1 VKHLPRLTA
10 LVLVTGLSTPAWS
23 AEPVAEG
30 FGAYA
35 ESLLRQAYPADG
47 PGAAVLVIKGD
58 EVLFRGARGEADVEA
73 DVPLTPDSTFQIASV
88 TKQFAAAALLT
99 LVDEGK
105 VALGDSL
112 SKHLPGYPG
121 GDAITI
127 EQLLDHTSGIKNF
140 TSIEGAM
147 EGAVSRG
154 LTTQQ
159 LVDYFKHHAPDFE
172 PGAGWKYNNSGY
184 VLVGAVIEAV
194 TDKPWHEYVDTALV
208 DPHGLDETGY
218 AADAAIAPAVVAGY
232 TYVDGRPVTPTI
244 HFNLTQAHAAG
255 ALASTVDDLA
265 DWNRALHGGRVLKP
279 TTYSRMVTPTGRAK
293 DGDYGF
299 GIGRGSI
306 RGQEV
311 LEHSGRM
318 YGYMSRLLYLPASQ
332 TTVVVLHNSDN
343 PGDRGHPDAVAR
355 RLAAAALG
363 EPYPQVVPVDMDED
377 VLRAYEGVY
386 RVDAESSRTLRVV
399 DGVLTAQRSGS
410 EPLPLIPVG
419 RDTFYYQGSFTYFTL
434 ERDDAGAFV
443 AMRFFADGEGKG
455 DLAPRADKPA
465 GARRL

>member
-1 VKHLPRLTA
+1 MKQLPRLTTLA
-10 LVLVTGLSTPAWS
+10 LAMALSTSGWAAGPAV
-23 AEPVAEG
+23 EN

-35 ESLLRQAYPADG
+35 GSLLEQAYPNDG
-47 PGAAVLVIKGD
+47 PGAAVLVVRGD
-58 EVLFRGARGEADVEA
+58 KVLFRGARGEADVEA
-73 DVPLTPDSTFQIASV
+73 DVPLTAGSTFQIASV

-105 VALGDSL
+105 VALGDPL
-112 SKHLPGYPG
+112 SKYLPGYPG
-121 GDAITI
+121 GEAITV

-140 TSIEGAM
+140 TAIEGAM
-147 EGAVSRG
+147 EGAVSRE

-159 LVDYFKHHAPDFE
+159 LVDYFKHHAPDFQ

-194 TDKPWHEYVDTALV
+194 TGTPWHEYVEDALL
-208 DPHGLDETGY
+208 DPLDLEDTGY
-218 AADAAIAPAVVAGY
+218 AADTTIAPSVVAGY
-232 TYVDGRPVTPTI
+232 THVDGRPVAPSVR
-244 HFNLTQAHAAG
+244 FNLTQAHAAG

-265 DWNRALHGGRVLKP
+265 EWNRALHGGRVLKP
-279 TTYSRMVTPTGRAK
+279 ATYTRMITPTGRAK

-306 RGQEV
+306 RGQQV

-343 PGDRGHPDAVAR
+343 PADRGHPDTVAR
-355 RLAAAALG
+355 RLAAAAIG
-363 EPYPQVVPVDMDED
+363 KPYPQVVPVELGAEA
-377 VLRAYEGVY
+377 LRAYEGVY
-386 RVDAESSRTLRVV
+386 RVDAEATRTIRVL

-419 RDTFYYQGSFTYFTL
+419 SDTFYYQGSFTYFTL

-443 AMRFFADGEGKG
+443 AMRFFADGEGEG
-455 DLAPRADKPA
+455 DLAPRAGKPA
-465 GARRL
+465 GAQRL

>member
-1 VKHLPRLTA
+1 VKRFPRLATLA
-10 LVLVTGLSTPAWS
+10 LAMALSTSAWA
-23 AEPVAEG
+23 AEPVMED

-35 ESLLRQAYPADG
+35 ESLLGQAYSTDG
-47 PGAAVLVIKGD
+47 PGAAVLVVKGGR
-58 EVLFRGARGEADVEA
+58 VLFRGAHGQGDVEK
-73 DVPLTPDSTFQIASV
+73 DVPLTADSTFQIASV

-105 VALGDSL
+105 VALGDSI
-112 SKHLPGYPG
+112 SEYLPGYPG

-140 TSIEGAM
+140 TAIEGAM
-147 EGAVSRG
+147 EGAVSRE

-159 LVDYFKHHAPDFE
+159 LVDYFKQHAPDFE

-194 TDKPWHEYVDTALV
+194 THKPWHEYVEEALL
-208 DPHGLDETGY
+208 DPHGLDDTGY
-218 AADAAIAPAVVAGY
+218 AGDATIAASVVAGY
-232 TYVDGRPVTPTI
+232 THVDGRPVAPSVR
-244 HFNLTQAHAAG
+244 FNLTQAHAAG

-265 DWNRALHGGRVLKP
+265 DWNRALHDGRVLKP
-279 TTYSRMVTPTGRAK
+279 ATYTRMITPKGRAK

-306 RGQEV
+306 RGQQV

-332 TTVVVLHNSDN
+332 TTVIVLHNSDN
-343 PGDRGHPDAVAR
+343 PGDRGHPDTVAR
-355 RLAAAALG
+355 RLAAAAIG
-363 EPYPQVVPVDMDED
+363 EPYPAVVPVDIDED
-377 VLRAYEGVY
+377 ALGAYEGVY

-410 EPLPLIPVG
+410 EPLPLTPVG

-443 AMRFFADGEGKG
+443 AMRFFADGEGEG
-455 DLAPRADKPA
+455 DLAPRVDKSA